1 MFWACSRKTSKVEF
15 IRVCHYHYRMGNGF
29 NILNL
34 CWQRPI
40 IIFKICRPASCMHA
54 PKCAKKNSKIR
65 AITWCYDIVIRKNKV
80 QFLESWTWSISM
92 KKRICIV
99 LIVPFLEHNVRGSMH
114 LYFGGFVSSSSKLC
128 VYYNY
133 TLLRYFTFTVCTE
146 ITEKSAI
153 LVQKFNPQKN
163 NCEFYKQQLHDK
175 FFFFL
180 ILWN

>member
-1 MFWACSRKTSKVEF
+1 
-15 IRVCHYHYRMGNGF
+15 MGNGF

-92 KKRICIV
+92 KKRICIA
-99 LIVPFLEHNVRGSMH
+99 LIVPFLKHNVRGSMH

-153 LVQKFNPQKN
+153 HVQSSIPKKIIVNFTSNNFTTKIFFSSNFMKFWII
-163 NCEFYKQQLHDK
+163 QQMETYYE
-175 FFFFL
+175 
-180 ILWN
+180 I